1 MQISGNVE
9 LIQHTNHLLTTI
21 ALPGKT
27 RIRGESRGEVIL
39 SDATTEGKDAM
50 NQKWR
55 TSDSLGQGFLSEYL
69 QSDAGHV
76 D

>member
-1 MQISGNVE
+1 MQIRGNVE
-9 LIQHTNHLLTTI
+9 LIQHTDHLLTTI
-21 ALPGKT
+21 ALPGKSKG
-27 RIRGESRGEVIL
+27 REESRCEVIL
-39 SDATTEGKDAM
+39 SDATTEGKDAIK
-50 NQKWR
+50 QKRR